1 MQDLLIDHHQSSR
14 HCVMLVPPPN
24 FGLVEENLY
33 RSGAPDLL
41 NLPFLETLGLTSI
54 IWLAPEEPDDAL

>member
-1 MQDLLIDHHQSSR
+1 
-14 HCVMLVPPPN
+14 MLVPPPN